1 MDFKLRNKTVL
12 VTGASGG
19 IGSSIARMFA
29 GEGCSIVAGYQHNVQ
44 AASSLVGEITSR
56 GGSCIA
62 AQVDVGDAGSVQ
74 SFVKKAGETFGTVD
88 VLVNNAGNIAG
99 VSNSLIVDMPVEH
112 WDSVLRTHVIGT
124 FLCTQAAAP
133 HLKKNGWGR
142 IINISSSH
150 ALSGGRVGLSNY
162 AAAKG
167 AVLPLTKATA
177 KELGKYGI
185 TANAIIPGFIAAGM
199 SEKLKPEVRA
209 AIIAQ
214 NPMQRLGTADE
225 IAALAVWLASAQAG
239 YITGQFIACDGGR
252 FDYDL

>member
-1 MDFKLRNKTVL
+1 MDLGLKNKTVL

-29 GEGCSIVAGYQHNVQ
+29 LEGCFVVVGYRQNAQ
-44 AASSLVGEITSR
+44 AARSLADEIKAR
-56 GGSCIA
+56 GGTCMA
-62 AQVDVGDAGSVQ
+62 APVDVGDAGSVQ
-74 SFVKKAGETFGTVD
+74 SFVNQSVETFGTVD
-88 VLVNNAGNIAG
+88 VLVNNAGNFTG
-99 VSNSLIVDMPVEH
+99 VSPITDMPVEH
-112 WDSVLRTHVIGT
+112 WESVLRTHVIGT
-124 FLCTQAAAP
+124 FLCTQAVAP

-142 IINISSSH
+142 IINISSVH
-150 ALSGGRVGLSNY
+150 ALSGGRVGISNY

-177 KELGKYGI
+177 KEFGSYGI
-185 TANAIIPGFIAAGM
+185 TANAIIPGFIDAGM
-199 SEKLKPEVRA
+199 SEKLKPEARA

-225 IAALAVWLASAQAG
+225 VGALAVWLASVHAG

-252 FDYDL
+252 FDYVL